1 MCKRRGAER
10 QKWGD
15 CGVVVA
21 FALNNDYMVAVE
33 KKEKKKLKEKE
44 KRRGDVV

>member
-10 QKWGD
+10 QKWRD
-15 CGVVVA
+15 CGVVA

-33 KKEKKKLKEKE
+33 KKEKKKLKVRE
-44 KRRGDVV
+44 KRRGDVI

>member
-1 MCKRRGAER
+1 M
-10 QKWGD
+10 GD

-33 KKEKKKLKEKE
+33 KKEKKKLKGKE
-44 KRRGDVV
+44 KRRGDVVRGRFVHAV